1 MNYATNICIN
11 GFINWNKL
19 HGINLIVV
27 GQASKDWN
35 IFGPNCPGLV
45 VVGYVF
51 RVCPRENHTG
61 KSSRNGQCSSI
72 FHTKLFKWPGDITDK
87 WAMDS
92 SVFQVYPCLSL
103 CKVVCFSRGNVAKS
117 QRGQPWGLNS
127 GPRHVASHSFPD
139 PWIVLLI
146 WKNDDWFSDWFV
158 VVKLVG
164 GDWNMAGLVSHILM
178 GMSSSQ
184 LTDSLHH
191 FSEG

>member
-1 MNYATNICIN
+1 MGVWGKAQPMKSNMFSNLAMNYATNICIN

-127 GPRHVASHSFPD
+127 GPVMLHPTLFR
-139 PWIVLLI
+139 IRVL
-146 WKNDDWFSDWFV
+146 FF
-158 VVKLVG
+158 
-164 GDWNMAGLVSHILM
+164 
-178 GMSSSQ
+178 
-184 LTDSLHH
+184 
-191 FSEG
+191 